1 MQKPIILLASAATV
15 LLSITACNK
24 DDDHLGG
31 PAPSPVSN
39 SPLQDLFTD
48 HITQETQ
55 TFTVNAT
62 VGGLVTGAAGTRI
75 LFPANGFRDANG
87 NVVSG
92 TVQVQLLEALTIGRM
107 IWINTQT
114 VGDDNGTDRLLR
126 SGGEMRVTASQNGN
140 VLQLGP
146 GGMNVL
152 MPTSNPDNNM
162 QLFTANEPRDSG
174 MVWTP
179 ADSSW
184 VTLVEDTA
192 FGGGP
197 SYAFQTDSLQWI
209 NCDYFYNYPSTTN
222 IAAMIPA
229 GQPADSTMVWIG
241 FPSENAVMNMWNNQD
256 QFFTTWQVVP
266 VGMQATVVG
275 LYRNGSQ
282 YSSAFS
288 TVTITDLMTVPLTF
302 TPTTLAQFEQ
312 DIDGI

>member
-1 MQKPIILLASAATV
+1 MKKPIILLASAAAV
-15 LLSITACNK
+15 LTSITACNK
-24 DDDHLGG
+24 DEDHLGG
-31 PAPSPVSN
+31 PAPTPTSIVT
-39 SPLQDLFTD
+39 LRDLFTD

-62 VGGLVTGAAGTRI
+62 VGGLVTGAAGTRM
-75 LFPANGFRDANG
+75 LFPANGFRDADG
-87 NVVSG
+87 NVVTG
-92 TVQVQLLEALTIGRM
+92 TVQVQLVEALTIGRM

-126 SGGEMRVTASQNGN
+126 SGGEMRVTATQNGN
-140 VLQLGP
+140 PLQLGP
-146 GGMNVL
+146 GGMTVL

-162 QLFTANEPRDSG
+162 RLFTANEPRDSG

-179 ADSSW
+179 VDSSW
-184 VTLVEDTA
+184 VTVVEDTA
-192 FGGGP
+192 FGGGL
-197 SYAFQTDSLQWI
+197 YYEFQTDSLQWI
-209 NCDYFYNYPSTTN
+209 NCDYFSSYPTTTN

-229 GQPADSTMVWIG
+229 GQPADSTVVWIG
-241 FPSENAVMNMWNNQD
+241 FPSENAVMNMWNNQG

-282 YSSAFS
+282 YSSAFI
-288 TVTITDLMTVPLTF
+288 TVNISDMMTVPLTF
-302 TPTTLAQFEQ
+302 TLTTLAQFEQ